1 MVNRTATRDRRPDKR
16 YFPGHGIVTISK
28 WLNEMISFN
37 PSLTS
42 SDAEKRS
49 DETSNTFSIGR
60 DFAANGINP
69 VRGIFCFI
77 CNQ

>member
-1 MVNRTATRDRRPDKR
+1 
-16 YFPGHGIVTISK
+16 
-28 WLNEMISFN
+28 MISFN